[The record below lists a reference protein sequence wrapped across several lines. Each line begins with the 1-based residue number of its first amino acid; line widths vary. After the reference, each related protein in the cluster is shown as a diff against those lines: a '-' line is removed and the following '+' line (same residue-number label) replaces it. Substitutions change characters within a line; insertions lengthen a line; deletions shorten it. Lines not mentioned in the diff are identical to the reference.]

1 MDKISLYIHIPFC
14 AQKCLYCDFP
24 SFARKDHLR
33 KAYIEALNKEIISL
47 REKHNN
53 LEINTIF
60 IGGGTPS
67 VLEADEL
74 ECLLKEVAKLNM
86 AKDIEYSMECN
97 PGNLTEEKLEV
108 MKKYG
113 VNRISMGLQAKQDNL
128 LKGLGRI
135 HNYKTF
141 KENFLLAKK
150 VGFNNIN
157 VDLMF
162 GLPNQRLNEWEETLR
177 EIISLEPAH
186 ISAYSLIIEEGT
198 AFYNLYENDK
208 LKLPTEEEERKMY
221 HLTKK
226 ILEENGFNQYEISN
240 YAKEGKECRHNLAYW
255 NMDNWIGVGSAAAS
269 YINGKRIKNISSVE
283 EYINSINEKGEAV
296 EEIINK
302 LDTIDTLI
310 NNSKNDNME
319 EFMFMGLR
327 KINGIDENEF
337 KNRFSMNINDVYGEI
352 LNKYIG
358 EGLLIRESGR
368 IFLSEKG
375 IEISNIIMADFLL

>member
-177 EIISLEPAH
+177 EIISLDPAH

-208 LKLPTEEEERKMY
+208 LKLSTEEEERKMY
-221 HLTKK
+221 HLAKK

-255 NMDNWIGVGSAAAS
+255 NMDNWIGVGSASAS
-269 YINGKRIKNISSVE
+269 YIDGKRIKNISSVE

-296 EEIINK
+296 EEII
-302 LDTIDTLI
+302 T
-310 NNSKNDNME
+310 NSKNDNME

>member
-33 KAYIEALNKEIISL
+33 KAYIEALNKEIINL

-67 VLEADEL
+67 VLESNEL
-74 ECLLKEVAKLNM
+74 ECLLKEIAKLNM

-221 HLTKK
+221 HLAKE

-255 NMDNWIGVGSAAAS
+255 NMDNWIGVGSASAS
-269 YINGKRIKNISSVE
+269 YINGKRIKNMSSVE
-283 EYINSINEKGEAV
+283 EYINSINERGEAV
-296 EEIINK
+296 EEI
-302 LDTIDTLI
+302 I

-337 KNRFSMNINDVYGEI
+337 KKRFGMNINDVYGEI
-352 LNKYIG
+352 LNKYID

-368 IFLSEKG
+368 VFLSEKG

>member
-33 KAYIEALNKEIISL
+33 KAYIEALNKEIINL

-67 VLEADEL
+67 VLESNEL
-74 ECLLKEVAKLNM
+74 ECLLKEIAKLNM

-162 GLPNQRLNEWEETLR
+162 GLPNQSLNEWEETLR

-198 AFYNLYENDK
+198 TFYNLYENDK

-221 HLTKK
+221 HLAKK

-255 NMDNWIGVGSAAAS
+255 NMDNWIGVGSASAS

-283 EYINSINEKGEAV
+283 KYINSINEKREAV
-296 EEIINK
+296 EEI
-302 LDTIDTLI
+302 I

-337 KNRFSMNINDVYGEI
+337 KNRFSMNINNVYGEI
-352 LNKYIG
+352 INKYID

>member
-221 HLTKK
+221 HLAKK

-283 EYINSINEKGEAV
+283 KYINFINEKGEAV
-296 EEIINK
+296 EEI
-302 LDTIDTLI
+302 I

-352 LNKYIG
+352 LNKYID

>member
-1 MDKISLYIHIPFC
+1 MEKISLYIHIPFC

-47 REKHNN
+47 REKYNN
-53 LEINTIF
+53 IEINTIF

-86 AKDIEYSMECN
+86 AKDVEYSMECN

-221 HLTKK
+221 HLAKK

-255 NMDNWIGVGSAAAS
+255 NMDNWIGVGSASAS
-269 YINGKRIKNISSVE
+269 YMDGKRIKNISSVE
-283 EYINSINEKGEAV
+283 EYINSINEKGEAI
-296 EEIINK
+296 EEI
-302 LDTIDTLI
+302 I

-352 LNKYIG
+352 LNKYID
-358 EGLLIRESGR
+358 EGLLIRDSGR

>member
-67 VLEADEL
+67 VLEANEL

-162 GLPNQRLNEWEETLR
+162 GLPNQSLNEWEETLR

-221 HLTKK
+221 HLAKK

-296 EEIINK
+296 EEIIN
-302 LDTIDTLI
+302 
-310 NNSKNDNME
+310 NSKNDNME

-337 KNRFSMNINDVYGEI
+337 KKRFSMNINDVYGEI

-375 IEISNIIMADFLL
+375 IEISNVIMADFLL

>member
-67 VLEADEL
+67 VLESDEL

-208 LKLPTEEEERKMY
+208 LKLPTEEEEERKMY
-221 HLTKK
+221 HLAKK

-255 NMDNWIGVGSAAAS
+255 NMDNWIGVGSASAS
-269 YINGKRIKNISSVE
+269 YMDGKRIKNISSVE
-283 EYINSINEKGEAV
+283 EYINSINEKGEAI
-296 EEIINK
+296 EEI
-302 LDTIDTLI
+302 I

-337 KNRFSMNINDVYGEI
+337 KNRFSMNINNVYGEI
-352 LNKYIG
+352 INKYID

>member
-157 VDLMF
+157 IDLMF
-162 GLPNQRLNEWEETLR
+162 GLPNQSLNEWEETLR

-221 HLTKK
+221 HLAKK

-283 EYINSINEKGEAV
+283 EYINSIKDKGEAV
-296 EEIINK
+296 QEI
-302 LDTIDTLI
+302 I

-375 IEISNIIMADFLL
+375 IEISNVIMADFLL

>member
-221 HLTKK
+221 HLAKK

-283 EYINSINEKGEAV
+283 KYINSINEKGEAV
-296 EEIINK
+296 EEI
-302 LDTIDTLI
+302 I

-337 KNRFSMNINDVYGEI
+337 KKRFSMNINDVYGEI
-352 LNKYIG
+352 LNKYID

-375 IEISNIIMADFLL
+375 IEISNVIMADFLL

>member
-33 KAYIEALNKEIISL
+33 KAYIEALNKEIINL

-198 AFYNLYENDK
+198 TFYNLYENDK

-221 HLTKK
+221 HLAKE

-255 NMDNWIGVGSAAAS
+255 NMDNWIGVGSASAS

-283 EYINSINEKGEAV
+283 EYINSINERGEAV
-296 EEIINK
+296 EEI
-302 LDTIDTLI
+302 I

-337 KNRFSMNINDVYGEI
+337 KKRFGMNINDVYGEI
-352 LNKYIG
+352 LNKYID

-375 IEISNIIMADFLL
+375 IEISNVIMADFLL

>member
-33 KAYIEALNKEIISL
+33 KAYIEALNKEIINL

-221 HLTKK
+221 HLAKK

-255 NMDNWIGVGSAAAS
+255 NMDNWIGVGSASAS
-269 YINGKRIKNISSVE
+269 YIDGKRIKNISSVE
-283 EYINSINEKGEAV
+283 EYINSINERGEAV
-296 EEIINK
+296 EEI
-302 LDTIDTLI
+302 I

-337 KNRFSMNINDVYGEI
+337 KKRFGMNINDVYGEI
-352 LNKYIG
+352 LNKYID

-368 IFLSEKG
+368 VFLSEKG

>member
-33 KAYIEALNKEIISL
+33 KAYIEALNKEIINL

-86 AKDIEYSMECN
+86 AKDLEYSMECN

-128 LKGLGRI
+128 LRGLGRI

-177 EIISLEPAH
+177 EIISLDPAH

-221 HLTKK
+221 HLAKK

-283 EYINSINEKGEAV
+283 EYINSINENGEAV
-296 EEIINK
+296 EEI
-302 LDTIDTLI
+302 I

-337 KNRFSMNINDVYGEI
+337 KKRFSMNINDVYGEI
-352 LNKYIG
+352 LNKYID
-358 EGLLIRESGR
+358 EGLLIRDSGR

>member
-86 AKDIEYSMECN
+86 AKDIEYSIECN

-221 HLTKK
+221 HLAKK

-240 YAKEGKECRHNLAYW
+240 YAKQGKECRHNLAYW

-283 EYINSINEKGEAV
+283 KYINSINEKREAV
-296 EEIINK
+296 EEI
-302 LDTIDTLI
+302 I

-352 LNKYIG
+352 LNKYID

-375 IEISNIIMADFLL
+375 IEISNVIMADFLL

>member
-221 HLTKK
+221 HLAKK

-296 EEIINK
+296 EEIIN
-302 LDTIDTLI
+302 
-310 NNSKNDNME
+310 NSKNDNME

-358 EGLLIRESGR
+358 EGLLIRGSGR

>member
-86 AKDIEYSMECN
+86 SKDIEYSMECN

-221 HLTKK
+221 HLAKK

-283 EYINSINEKGEAV
+283 GYINSINEKREAV
-296 EEIINK
+296 EEI
-302 LDTIDTLI
+302 I

-352 LNKYIG
+352 LNKYID

>member
-67 VLEADEL
+67 VLESDEL

-113 VNRISMGLQAKQDNL
+113 VNRISIGLQAKQDNL

-221 HLTKK
+221 HLAKK

-255 NMDNWIGVGSAAAS
+255 NMDNWIGVGSASAS
-269 YINGKRIKNISSVE
+269 YMDGKRIKNISSVE
-283 EYINSINEKGEAV
+283 EYINSINEKGEAI
-296 EEIINK
+296 EEI
-302 LDTIDTLI
+302 I

-337 KNRFSMNINDVYGEI
+337 KNRFSMNINNVYGEI
-352 LNKYIG
+352 INKYID

>member
-67 VLEADEL
+67 VLESDEL
-74 ECLLKEVAKLNM
+74 EYLLKEVAKLNM

-221 HLTKK
+221 HLAKK

-283 EYINSINEKGEAV
+283 EYINSIKDKGEAV
-296 EEIINK
+296 EEI
-302 LDTIDTLI
+302 I

-358 EGLLIRESGR
+358 GGLLIRESGR

-375 IEISNIIMADFLL
+375 IEISNVIMADFLL

>member
-67 VLEADEL
+67 VLESDEL

-86 AKDIEYSMECN
+86 AKDVEYSMECN

-221 HLTKK
+221 HLAKK

-255 NMDNWIGVGSAAAS
+255 NMDNWIGVGSASAS
-269 YINGKRIKNISSVE
+269 YMDGKRIKNISSVE
-283 EYINSINEKGEAV
+283 EYINSINEKGEAI
-296 EEIINK
+296 EEI
-302 LDTIDTLI
+302 I

-337 KNRFSMNINDVYGEI
+337 KKRFSMNINDVYGEI
-352 LNKYIG
+352 LNKYID

-375 IEISNIIMADFLL
+375 IEISNVIMADFLL

>member
-86 AKDIEYSMECN
+86 SKDIEYSMECN

-162 GLPNQRLNEWEETLR
+162 GLSNQRLNEWEETLR

-221 HLTKK
+221 HLAKK

-255 NMDNWIGVGSAAAS
+255 NMDNWIGVGSASAS
-269 YINGKRIKNISSVE
+269 YIDGKRIKNISSVE
-283 EYINSINEKGEAV
+283 KYINSINEKGEAV
-296 EEIINK
+296 EEI
-302 LDTIDTLI
+302 I

-337 KNRFSMNINDVYGEI
+337 KKRFSMNINDVYGEI
-352 LNKYIG
+352 LNKYID

>member
-47 REKHNN
+47 REKYNN

-67 VLEADEL
+67 VLESDEL

-108 MKKYG
+108 MKNYG
-113 VNRISMGLQAKQDNL
+113 VNRISIGLQAKQDNL

-221 HLTKK
+221 HLAKK

-296 EEIINK
+296 EEIIN
-302 LDTIDTLI
+302 
-310 NNSKNDNME
+310 NSKNDNME

-337 KNRFSMNINDVYGEI
+337 KKRFSMNINDVYGEI
-352 LNKYIG
+352 LNKYID
-358 EGLLIRESGR
+358 EGLLIRDSGR

>member
-1 MDKISLYIHIPFC
+1 MEKISLYIHIPFC

-47 REKHNN
+47 REKYNN

-221 HLTKK
+221 HLAKK

-255 NMDNWIGVGSAAAS
+255 NMDNWIGVGSASAS
-269 YINGKRIKNISSVE
+269 YMDGKRIKNISSVE
-283 EYINSINEKGEAV
+283 EYINSINEKGEAI
-296 EEIINK
+296 EEI
-302 LDTIDTLI
+302 I

-337 KNRFSMNINDVYGEI
+337 KNRFSMNINNVYGEI
-352 LNKYIG
+352 INKYID

>member
-67 VLEADEL
+67 VLEANEL

-162 GLPNQRLNEWEETLR
+162 GLPNQSLNEWEETLR

-221 HLTKK
+221 HLAKK

-283 EYINSINEKGEAV
+283 EYINSIKDKGEAV
-296 EEIINK
+296 EEI
-302 LDTIDTLI
+302 I

-352 LNKYIG
+352 LNKYID
-358 EGLLIRESGR
+358 EGLLIRDSGR

>member
-33 KAYIEALNKEIISL
+33 KAYIEALNKEIINL

-177 EIISLEPAH
+177 EIISLDPAH

-221 HLTKK
+221 HLAKK

-269 YINGKRIKNISSVE
+269 YINGKRIKNINSVE

-296 EEIINK
+296 EEI
-302 LDTIDTLI
+302 I

-337 KNRFSMNINDVYGEI
+337 KKRFSMNINDVYGEI

>member
-221 HLTKK
+221 HLAKK

-296 EEIINK
+296 EEI
-302 LDTIDTLI
+302 I

>member
-177 EIISLEPAH
+177 EIISLELAH

-221 HLTKK
+221 HLAKK

-283 EYINSINEKGEAV
+283 KYINSINEKREAV
-296 EEIINK
+296 EEI
-302 LDTIDTLI
+302 I

-352 LNKYIG
+352 LNKYID

>member
-67 VLEADEL
+67 VLESDEL

-108 MKKYG
+108 MKNYG

-221 HLTKK
+221 HLAKK

-296 EEIINK
+296 EEIIN
-302 LDTIDTLI
+302 
-310 NNSKNDNME
+310 NSKNDNIE

-337 KNRFSMNINDVYGEI
+337 KKRFSMNINDVYGEI
-352 LNKYIG
+352 LNKYID

-375 IEISNIIMADFLL
+375 IEISNVIMADFLL

>member
-53 LEINTIF
+53 LEINNIF

-221 HLTKK
+221 HLAKK

-283 EYINSINEKGEAV
+283 GYINSINEKREAV
-296 EEIINK
+296 EEI
-302 LDTIDTLI
+302 I

-352 LNKYIG
+352 LNKYID
-358 EGLLIRESGR
+358 EGLLIRKSGR

>member
-33 KAYIEALNKEIISL
+33 KAYIEAINKEIINL

-67 VLEADEL
+67 VLESNEL
-74 ECLLKEVAKLNM
+74 ECLLKEIAKLNM

-221 HLTKK
+221 HLAKE

-255 NMDNWIGVGSAAAS
+255 NMDNWIGVGSASAS
-269 YINGKRIKNISSVE
+269 YINGKRIKNMSSVE
-283 EYINSINEKGEAV
+283 EYINSINERGEAV
-296 EEIINK
+296 EEI
-302 LDTIDTLI
+302 I

-337 KNRFSMNINDVYGEI
+337 KKRFGMNINDVYGEI
-352 LNKYIG
+352 LNKYID

-368 IFLSEKG
+368 VFLSEKG

>member
-33 KAYIEALNKEIISL
+33 KTYIEALNKEIISL

-177 EIISLEPAH
+177 EIISLDPAH

-208 LKLPTEEEERKMY
+208 LKLPTEEDERKMY
-221 HLTKK
+221 HLAKK

-283 EYINSINEKGEAV
+283 KYINSINEKGEAV
-296 EEIINK
+296 EEI
-302 LDTIDTLI
+302 I

-337 KNRFSMNINDVYGEI
+337 KKRFSMNINDVYGEI

>member
-33 KAYIEALNKEIISL
+33 KAYIEALNKEIINL

-67 VLEADEL
+67 VLESNEL

-108 MKKYG
+108 MKNYG

-157 VDLMF
+157 IDLMF

-221 HLTKK
+221 HLAKK

-255 NMDNWIGVGSAAAS
+255 NMDNWIGVGSASAS
-269 YINGKRIKNISSVE
+269 YIDGKRIKNISSVE
-283 EYINSINEKGEAV
+283 KYINSINEKGEAV
-296 EEIINK
+296 EEI
-302 LDTIDTLI
+302 I

-337 KNRFSMNINDVYGEI
+337 KKRFSMNINDVYGEI

>member
-14 AQKCLYCDFP
+14 AQKCFYCDFP

-221 HLTKK
+221 HLAKK

-283 EYINSINEKGEAV
+283 EYINSIKDKGEAV
-296 EEIINK
+296 EEI
-302 LDTIDTLI
+302 I

-375 IEISNIIMADFLL
+375 IEISNVIMADFLL

>member
-67 VLEADEL
+67 VLESDEL

-86 AKDIEYSMECN
+86 AKDVEYSMECN

-221 HLTKK
+221 HLAKK

-240 YAKEGKECRHNLAYW
+240 YAKKGKECRHNLAYW
-255 NMDNWIGVGSAAAS
+255 NMDNWIGVGSASAS
-269 YINGKRIKNISSVE
+269 YMDGKRIKNINSVE
-283 EYINSINEKGEAV
+283 EYINSINEKGEAI
-296 EEIINK
+296 EEI
-302 LDTIDTLI
+302 I

-352 LNKYIG
+352 INKYID

-368 IFLSEKG
+368 IFLSEKS

>member
-33 KAYIEALNKEIISL
+33 KTYIEALNKEIISL

-108 MKKYG
+108 MKNYG
-113 VNRISMGLQAKQDNL
+113 VNRISIGLQAKQDNL

-221 HLTKK
+221 HLAKK

-296 EEIINK
+296 EEIIN
-302 LDTIDTLI
+302 
-310 NNSKNDNME
+310 NSKNDNME

-337 KNRFSMNINDVYGEI
+337 KKRFSMNINDVYGEI
-352 LNKYIG
+352 LNKYID
-358 EGLLIRESGR
+358 EGLLIRDSGR

>member
-33 KAYIEALNKEIISL
+33 KTYIEALNKEIISL

-221 HLTKK
+221 HLAKK

-269 YINGKRIKNISSVE
+269 YINGKRIKNINSVE

-296 EEIINK
+296 EEI
-302 LDTIDTLI
+302 I

-337 KNRFSMNINDVYGEI
+337 KKRFSMNINDVYGEI
-352 LNKYIG
+352 LNKYID

-375 IEISNIIMADFLL
+375 IEISNVIMADFLL

>member
-221 HLTKK
+221 HLAKK

-283 EYINSINEKGEAV
+283 KYINSINEKREAV
-296 EEIINK
+296 EEI
-302 LDTIDTLI
+302 I

-352 LNKYIG
+352 LNKYID

-375 IEISNIIMADFLL
+375 IEISNIIMANFLL

>member
-221 HLTKK
+221 HLAKK

-283 EYINSINEKGEAV
+283 KYINSINEKREAV
-296 EEIINK
+296 EEI
-302 LDTIDTLI
+302 I

-352 LNKYIG
+352 LNKYID

-375 IEISNIIMADFLL
+375 IEISNVIMADFLL

>member
-67 VLEADEL
+67 VLESDEL
-74 ECLLKEVAKLNM
+74 EYLLKEVAKLNM

-162 GLPNQRLNEWEETLR
+162 GLPNQKLNEWEETLR

-198 AFYNLYENDK
+198 AFYNLYENNK

-221 HLTKK
+221 HLAKK

-240 YAKEGKECRHNLAYW
+240 YAKKGKECRHNLAYW
-255 NMDNWIGVGSAAAS
+255 NMDNWIGVGSASAS
-269 YINGKRIKNISSVE
+269 YMDGKRIKNISSVE
-283 EYINSINEKGEAV
+283 EYINSINGKGEAI
-296 EEIINK
+296 EEI
-302 LDTIDTLI
+302 I

-352 LNKYIG
+352 INKYIDA
-358 EGLLIRESGR
+358 GLLIRESGR

>member
-67 VLEADEL
+67 VLESDEL
-74 ECLLKEVAKLNM
+74 EYLLKEVAKLNM

-162 GLPNQRLNEWEETLR
+162 GLPNQKLNEWEETLR

-186 ISAYSLIIEEGT
+186 ISAYSLSIEEGT
-198 AFYNLYENDK
+198 AFYNLYENNK

-221 HLTKK
+221 HLAKK

-240 YAKEGKECRHNLAYW
+240 YAKKGKECRHNLAYW
-255 NMDNWIGVGSAAAS
+255 NMDNWIGVGSASAS
-269 YINGKRIKNISSVE
+269 YMDGKRIKNISSVE
-283 EYINSINEKGEAV
+283 EYINSINEKGEAI
-296 EEIINK
+296 EEI
-302 LDTIDTLI
+302 I

-352 LNKYIG
+352 INKYIDA
-358 EGLLIRESGR
+358 GLLIRESGR

>member
-1 MDKISLYIHIPFC
+1 MEKISLYIHIPFC

-33 KAYIEALNKEIISL
+33 KAYIEALNKEIINL

-86 AKDIEYSMECN
+86 AKDVEYSMECN

-221 HLTKK
+221 HLAKK

-255 NMDNWIGVGSAAAS
+255 NMDNWIGVGSASAS
-269 YINGKRIKNISSVE
+269 YMDGKRIKNISSVE
-283 EYINSINEKGEAV
+283 EYINSINEKGEAI
-296 EEIINK
+296 EEI
-302 LDTIDTLI
+302 I

-337 KNRFSMNINDVYGEI
+337 KNRFSMNINNVYGEI
-352 LNKYIG
+352 INKYID